1 MGWVLLYVYRC
12 CGGFVIMV
20 LDLFVFLWFVWG
32 MVFAGFSLY
41 FGLVSFWVWVVV
53 FNSSC
58 G

>member
-1 MGWVLLYVYRC
+1 MLLYVYRC
-12 CGGFVIMV
+12 CGEFVIMV